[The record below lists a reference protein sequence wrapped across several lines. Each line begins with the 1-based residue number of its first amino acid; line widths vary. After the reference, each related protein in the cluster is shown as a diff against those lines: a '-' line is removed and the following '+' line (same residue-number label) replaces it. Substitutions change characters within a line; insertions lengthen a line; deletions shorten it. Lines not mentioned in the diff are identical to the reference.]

1 VTDPSA
7 VRAGSGGA
15 GSAAPP
21 AAGSGGDALPPTL
34 AAGAG
39 AAGADAPSG
48 ATADDA
54 DPSPGCSGGTLK
66 AGESMQMLQSGG
78 MSRVYVQHIPDK
90 YDGKTPM
97 PVVLDLHGGSYD
109 GPRWVDVS
117 GFKKL
122 GDTEG
127 FITLFPSG
135 TDNSWG
141 ATEQMSADG
150 QFLKDLLAEIGK
162 TGCIDKKRIYST
174 GCSMGGAMSFWMGCF
189 ASDTIAAIA
198 PMCGTPFFALDM
210 CKPTRPLPVMLT
222 IGETD
227 NLNCWEG
234 MPAGIGNPCA
244 MTVFDY
250 LKGVDMCTGDP
261 KDTHDGV
268 CHTYDACAAG
278 SEVTVCKS
286 NTGHG
291 VYTATNIEVTNESWK
306 FLKRF
311 HL

>member
-1 VTDPSA
+1 MA
-7 VRAGSGGA
+7 
-15 GSAAPP
+15 
-21 AAGSGGDALPPTL
+21 

-39 AAGADAPSG
+39 GAPASSGDDAAGPSE
-48 ATADDA
+48 
-54 DPSPGCSGGTLK
+54 GCASGTLK
-66 AGESMQMLQSGG
+66 PGESMQMLGSH
-78 MSRVYVQHIPDK
+78 VYVQHIPDK

-109 GPRWVDVS
+109 GPRWVNAS
-117 GFKKL
+117 GFKTL

-135 TDNSWG
+135 TDDSWL
-141 ATEQMSADG
+141 ATEENSADG
-150 QFLKDLLAEIGK
+150 QFLKDLIAEIGK
-162 TGCIDKKRIYST
+162 QGCIDKKRIYST

-189 ASDTIAAIA
+189 ASDLIAAIA
-198 PMCGTPFFALDM
+198 PMCGTPFFPLAD
-210 CKPTRPLPVMLT
+210 CKPKRPFSIMLT

-244 MTVFDY
+244 MSTLEHF
-250 LKGVDMCTGDP
+250 KGLNMCTGDM

-268 CHTYDACAAG
+268 CHTYDSCGAG
-278 SEVTVCKS
+278 TEVTACKS

-291 VYTATNIEVTNESWK
+291 VYQATNIEVTNESWK

-311 HL
+311 HLP

>member
-1 VTDPSA
+1 MP
-7 VRAGSGGA
+7 
-15 GSAAPP
+15 
-21 AAGSGGDALPPTL
+21 
-34 AAGAG
+34 
-39 AAGADAPSG
+39 
-48 ATADDA
+48 
-54 DPSPGCSGGTLK
+54 
-66 AGESMQMLQSGG
+66 GESMLMLQSGG

-117 GFKKL
+117 GFKAL

-150 QFLKDLLAEIGK
+150 QFLKDLVAEIGK
-162 TGCIDKKRIYST
+162 TGCIDTKRIYST

-189 ASDTIAAIA
+189 ASDLIAAIA

-227 NLNCWEG
+227 ELNCWEG

-244 MTVFDY
+244 MTTFEY
-250 LKGVDMCTGDP
+250 FKGIDMCTGDA

-278 SEVTVCKS
+278 SELTVCKS